1 MTHVATNMPDY
12 EFAYNNDRLDVPEFF
27 NFGLDV
33 VDKWAE
39 DRTKLALISVD
50 STGEHVQHH
59 SFWDLKILSNKY
71 ANALRDRGV
80 KKGDRVFVMLPRI
93 PEWYV
98 VMIGLIKLGALPMPG
113 TTLLTSKDIE
123 YRINTAE
130 AVMAITDGENAD
142 KIDEAAGGCPTL
154 QHLVVVGAGRKG
166 WVSFEE
172 EMAEASSVLD
182 DPEPTRSDDPLL
194 IYFTSGTVG
203 YPKMVLHTQASYGIG
218 HIISAKYW
226 HDLTAT
232 DLMWTLSDTGWAK
245 AAYGKLFGQWTL
257 GAAVMQHDARGRFDA
272 PLTLRLL
279 EKHGVTSFC
288 APPTAYRMLVLEDL
302 RKYRLDNL
310 RHCTGA
316 GEPLNPEVMKQWQD
330 GTGLVIYDG
339 YGQTETVL
347 MVGNFRCNEVRPG
360 SMGKPAPGFTIRVV
374 DEQGNEMPAGEEGQI
389 AVKVKPERP
398 VGLFKEYW
406 KDAEEMERSFLGDWY
421 LTGDKAYID
430 EDGYFWFVGRADD
443 VIISAGYRIGPFEV
457 ESALIEHPA
466 VAESAVVASPDDVR
480 GEIVKAFVILAP
492 DYVASD
498 ELMISLQD
506 HVRTTTAP
514 YKYPRAVEFVT
525 ELPKTV
531 SGKIRRVELRQR
543 ELDKANRDS

>member
-12 EFAYNNDRLDVPEFF
+12 ESAYNNDRLDVPEFF

-50 STGEHVQHH
+50 STGENFQYH

-80 KKGDRVFVMLPRI
+80 KKGDRVFIMLPRI

-98 VMIGLIKLGALPMPG
+98 VMLGLIKLGALPMPG

-443 VIISAGYRIGPFEV
+443 VIISAGYRIGPFVV

>member
-12 EFAYNNDRLDVPEFF
+12 ESAYNNDRLDVPEFF

-50 STGEHVQHH
+50 STGENVQHQI
-59 SFWDLKILSNKY
+59 FWDLKILSNKY

-360 SMGKPAPGFTIRVV
+360 SMGKPAPGFIIGVV
-374 DEQGNEMPAGEEGQI
+374 DEQGNEVPYGEEGQI

-543 ELDKANRDS
+543 ELDKANRGS

>member
-12 EFAYNNDRLDVPEFF
+12 ESAYNNDRLDVPEFF

-80 KKGDRVFVMLPRI
+80 KKGDRVFIMLPRI

-98 VMIGLIKLGALPMPG
+98 VMLGLIKLGALPMPG

-154 QHLVVVGAGRKG
+154 QHLVVVGAGIRG

-172 EMAEASSVLD
+172 EMAEASSVLE

>member
-12 EFAYNNDRLDVPEFF
+12 ESAYNNDRLDVPEFF

>member
-98 VMIGLIKLGALPMPG
+98 VMLGLIKLGALPMPG

>member
-50 STGEHVQHH
+50 STGENVQHH

>member
-50 STGEHVQHH
+50 STGENVQHH

-80 KKGDRVFVMLPRI
+80 KKGDRVFIMLPRI

-98 VMIGLIKLGALPMPG
+98 VMLGLIKLGALPMPG

-443 VIISAGYRIGPFEV
+443 VIISAGYRI
-457 ESALIEHPA
+457 A
-466 VAESAVVASPDDVR
+466 VSNTHLTLPT
-480 GEIVKAFVILAP
+480 
-492 DYVASD
+492 SD
-498 ELMISLQD
+498 L
-506 HVRTTTAP
+506 V
-514 YKYPRAVEFVT
+514 
-525 ELPKTV
+525 
-531 SGKIRRVELRQR
+531 
-543 ELDKANRDS
+543 

>member
-12 EFAYNNDRLDVPEFF
+12 ESAYNNDRLDVPEFF

-50 STGEHVQHH
+50 STGENVQHH

-80 KKGDRVFVMLPRI
+80 KKGDRVFIMLPRI

-98 VMIGLIKLGALPMPG
+98 VMLGLIKLGALPMPG

-543 ELDKANRDS
+543 ELDKADRDS